1 MAYIHGIPLAWFKS
15 YLHNRFLYI
24 SVKGTDSELL
34 LIKHGVSEGS
44 ILGSLLFLLYI
55 NNLHNAI
62 TFSKIHHFPDDT
74 NFLYESPSLK
84 DINRKIN
91 YDMSRVTHWLRA
103 NRISLDVAKTEIII
117 FCSCRTKI
125 TKKLNFQISAQK
137 IKTKTQTK
145 YLGVIL
151 DEHLNFKNQIETV
164 KQKLARTTGVL
175 AKLRHYVPK
184 RF

>member
-1 MAYIHGIPLAWFKS
+1 MAYIHGILLAWFKS
-15 YLHNRFLYI
+15 YLHNRFLYV

-34 LIKHGVSEGS
+34 LIKHGVPEGS

-62 TFSKIHHFPDDT
+62 TFSKIHHFPDDR

-117 FCSCRTKI
+117 FRSCRTKI
-125 TKKLNFQISAQK
+125 TKKLNF
-137 IKTKTQTK
+137 
-145 YLGVIL
+145 
-151 DEHLNFKNQIETV
+151 
-164 KQKLARTTGVL
+164 
-175 AKLRHYVPK
+175 
-184 RF
+184 